1 MYVVTYKVTT
11 KNLQTGGVTLVSYKE
26 RLLATIDE
34 VYALKCEL
42 VKDDTVSSI
51 RLMVE
56 IQ

>member
-11 KNLQTGGVTLVSYKE
+11 HNDTGHVVLVSYKE

-34 VYALKCEL
+34 VYKLKSEL
-42 VKDDTVSSI
+42 TKDDTVSNI